1 MSDTAPTVEK
11 RYREMLMRLSPEQ
24 RILQTCRMFTTAKRL
39 AESSIQASSTRPM
52 DEETLRRKLFL
63 RLYGTEVRDP
73 LRKIVLEG
81 QKSQ

>member
-1 MSDTAPTVEK
+1 
-11 RYREMLMRLSPEQ
+11 
-24 RILQTCRMFTTAKRL
+24 MFTTAKRL

-52 DEETLRRKLFL
+52 DKETLRRKLFL

-81 QKSQ
+81 QKAQ